1 MVKFKSLQMLVFKLP
16 DNDKFFCADNTAGVS
31 LVSFVSFDSKTVLD
45 FKGNL
50 KEISRE
56 EILNLNVSAKSK
68 SALIEIAKETPESYA
83 LKIAQAKD
91 FIEKNDLKKLVLS
104 RRKLLMYLDIDSQ
117 KKLSLTKSFLKFS
130 ESYPSAF
137 CYLFEKNGEIWMGG
151 FSEVLGK
158 FDKKTNNFE
167 TMSLAGTLPLE
178 EDWSDKEVEEQ
189 KAVTEYIHSI
199 LRKFSSNLKVSSTK
213 DLISGNIK
221 HLKTDFSAEINPE
234 SHDKI
239 ISELHPTPAVCGFP
253 KELCAQGIKSIEHF
267 NREFYAGYIKVE
279 TEDFIYY
286 FVNLRCA
293 SFFKNYAIL
302 FAGGGITLKSDAQ
315 KEWTETEL
323 KSFAIQNNLIFE

>member
-1 MVKFKSLQMLVFKLP
+1 MLIFKLP
-16 DNDKFFCADNTAGVS
+16 DNDQFFSVDNTSGAN
-31 LVSFVSFDSKTVLD
+31 VSFVSFDTKTTLD
-45 FKGNL
+45 FKGNI
-50 KEISRE
+50 KEISKE
-56 EILNLNVSAKSK
+56 HIESLSVSPKSK
-68 SALIEIAKETPESYA
+68 SSFIEIAKETLESYA
-83 LKIAQAKD
+83 LKISQAQD
-91 FIEKNDLKKLVLS
+91 FIEKNELKKLVLS

-117 KKLSLTKSFLKFS
+117 KKLSLTKSFLKFC

-158 FDKKTNNFE
+158 FDKRNNTFE
-167 TMSLAGTLPLE
+167 TMSVAGTVPIE
-178 EDWSDKEVEEQ
+178 ENWTDKEIEEQ
-189 KAVTEYIHSI
+189 KAVTEYIQSV

-221 HLKTDFSAEINPE
+221 HLKTDFSGEVSPE
-234 SHDKI
+234 SLDKI

-267 NREFYAGYIKVE
+267 NREFYAGYIRVE

-293 SFFKNYAIL
+293 SFFKNYAFL
-302 FAGGGITLKSDAQ
+302 FVGGGITLKSDSQ
-315 KEWTETEL
+315 KEWEETEL
-323 KSFAIQNNLIFE
+323 KSLAIQNNLIFE

>member
-1 MVKFKSLQMLVFKLP
+1 MLVFKLP
-16 DNDKFFCADNTAGVS
+16 DSDKFFCTDNSACVS

-50 KEISRE
+50 CEISKE
-56 EILNLNVSAKSK
+56 EILNLNVSPKSK
-68 SALIEIAKETPESYA
+68 SPLLEIAKETPESYA
-83 LKIAQAKD
+83 HKISQAKD
-91 FIEKNDLKKLVLS
+91 FIEKNELKKLVLS
-104 RRKLLMYLDIDSQ
+104 RRKLLMYLDIDSE
-117 KKLSLTKSFLKFS
+117 KKLSLAKSFLKFS

-158 FDKKTNNFE
+158 FDKKTNIFE
-167 TMSLAGTLPLE
+167 TMSVAGTLPLE
-178 EDWSDKEVEEQ
+178 ENWSDKEIEEQ
-189 KAVTEYIHSI
+189 KAVTDYIHSI

-221 HLKTDFSAEINPE
+221 HLKTDFSAEINSE
-234 SHDKI
+234 SLEKI

-267 NREFYAGYIKVE
+267 NRELYAGYIKVE

-323 KSFAIQNNLIFE
+323 KSLAIQNNLVFI